1 MEDHYL
7 RELRE
12 WNTTFVTETS
22 VETKTSTHALSGMF
36 ETGRGRKQAIELA
49 NSERASW
56 QLSH

>member
-7 RELRE
+7 RER
-12 WNTTFVTETS
+12 NTTFVTETS